1 MRYCRGLSSAEGL
14 PLAMKAKNRNIHL
27 CIWGPLFVATMLSG
41 ETPKPLRNTNWSD
54 YGGGMDAMQYTP
66 LQQINKSNVSQLT
79 QAWFYAVPGTSAR
92 FNFSPLVIDGV
103 MYVLGRK
110 DSIVALDALT
120 GKEIWSHPTGKDP
133 MDRGINYWES
143 KDRSDRRLIF
153 SADSYLQEIDART
166 GTSIP
171 TFGGDGRVNL
181 REGLGRDLKTI
192 PEIQTGTPG
201 HVFENSIILGS
212 ATSESYG
219 SPPGDIR
226 AFNVLT
232 GKLVWTFHT
241 LPHPGEFGYET
252 WPKDAWTYVGGVN
265 TWGEFAIDEKR
276 GIGYFPL
283 GSPTYDF
290 WGGDRIGAG
299 LFGDCLLA
307 LDLRTGKRL
316 WHFQTVH
323 HDLWDYDPTTA
334 PKLLTVRHDGK
345 MVDIV
350 AQATKSGFVFTFDRV
365 TGKPLWPIEERPVP
379 KSEAPGEESW
389 PTQPVPTK
397 PPPFA
402 RQSFTA
408 NDINPYVSDG
418 DKQRILEILKDANNH
433 GIFTP
438 GTDKRDSIQIPADDG
453 GANWGNGAADPKT
466 GIIYL
471 RTADSPELKLK
482 LAQRVPLRVPAGAS
496 PETQGHVIFS
506 HLCEGCHGPNRTGV
520 GSPKDIGIDKF
531 KTVVT
536 GGEGEMPGFTDLTP
550 AYLDALAAYISN
562 PSASGPVHAG
572 GVGGGM
578 ERLPPPPGITRY
590 FGTYENRILSS
601 DGLPA
606 ISPPWT
612 SLVAI
617 DMNEGEIRW
626 RVPLGVVPGLAA
638 KGITSTGSSRV
649 TLAANRNAP
658 LVTAG
663 GLVFVASW
671 PDRTIHAY
679 DKENGKLLWEKEIEA
694 NPEGVP
700 AVYEIDGQEYIVF
713 CASGR
718 SPDSAPAEGFAWKA
732 GKAEAQGYYVFALP
746 KQ

>member
-1 MRYCRGLSSAEGL
+1 
-14 PLAMKAKNRNIHL
+14 
-27 CIWGPLFVATMLSG
+27 
-41 ETPKPLRNTNWSD
+41 
-54 YGGGMDAMQYTP
+54 MQYTS
-66 LQQINKSNVSQLT
+66 LEQINKSNVSQLT

-103 MYVLGRK
+103 MYVLGK
-110 DSIVALDALT
+110 EDSIVALDALT

-166 GTSIP
+166 GASIH
-171 TFGGDGRVNL
+171 TFGDAGRVNL
-181 REGLGRDLKTI
+181 REGLGRDPKTI

-201 HVFENSIILGS
+201 HVFENTIILGS
-212 ATSESYG
+212 ATSEAYG

-226 AFNVLT
+226 AFDVLT

-241 LPHPGEFGYET
+241 VPHPGEFGYET
-252 WPKDAWTYVGGVN
+252 WPKEAWKYVGGVN
-265 TWGEFAIDEKR
+265 TWGEFSIDEKR
-276 GIGYFPL
+276 AIGYFPL

-365 TGKPLWPIEERPVP
+365 TGKPIWPIEERAVP

-402 RQSFTA
+402 RQSFTVQ
-408 NDINPYVSDG
+408 DVNPYVSDA
-418 DKQRILEILKDANNH
+418 DKERILEILRATNNR

-438 GTDKRDSIQIPADDG
+438 GTDKRNSIQIPADDG

-466 GIIYL
+466 GMIYL

-482 LAQRVPLRVPAGAS
+482 LAQKVPLRVPPGAS
-496 PETQGHVIFS
+496 LETQGHVIFS
-506 HLCEGCHGPNRTGV
+506 HLCEACHGPNRTGV
-520 GSPKDIGIDKF
+520 RSPQDIGIDKF
-531 KTVVT
+531 KTIVT
-536 GGEGEMPGFTDLTP
+536 GGEGEMPGFTDLSP

-562 PSASGPVHAG
+562 PAASAPVRAA

-578 ERLPPPPGITRY
+578 ERLPSPPGITRY
-590 FGTYENRILSS
+590 FGNYENRILSS

-638 KGITSTGSSRV
+638 KGITGTGSSRV

-658 LVTAG
+658 IVTAG
-663 GLVFVASW
+663 GLVFVATW

-694 NPEGVP
+694 NPEGLP
-700 AVYEIDGQEYIVF
+700 AVYEIDGREYIVF
-713 CASGR
+713 CATGR
-718 SPDSAPAEGFAWKA
+718 LPDSAPGEGFSWKA